1 MRISGWNRYPV
12 IDTTPVCAL
21 SHKQLQSLVTRG
33 FKGIARGM
41 GRSYGDSSLAD
52 AVIDLTTLDYLL
64 DFDHLTGRLRCSA
77 GVTLHALLNI
87 IVPRGW
93 FIPVT
98 PGTKYV
104 TVGGAIASDVHGKNH
119 HLSGSFSDYIQNF
132 KLLIADGSIVTCS
145 RNDNADLF
153 YATCGGMG
161 LTGIILEAD
170 LRLLSINSAYIHKTT
185 YKTRSLMELLEL
197 FTIHHETT
205 YSVAWLDCMQKG
217 QSLGRSLLML
227 GEHAEFEKHH
237 VSKHVPVSIPFDM
250 PGSLLNPLSISFF
263 NWLYYSLAPA
273 NQNSKLV
280 HLDPFFYPLD
290 VLGEWHR
297 LYGKR
302 GFLQYQFVIPMDAGI
317 EAIKAILEKIAE
329 SKLGSFLAVL
339 KLFGKAN
346 RNLLSFPME
355 GYTLALDFKIGRHT
369 FELLDHLDD
378 MVLDYGGRIY
388 LTKDSRMSEKT
399 FKHGYPLWEEFAA
412 IRQKYGATE
421 VFNSHQSGRLGL

>member
-1 MRISGWNRYPV
+1 MKISGWNRYPV
-12 IDTTPVCAL
+12 IDTTPVCAF
-21 SHKQLQSLVTRG
+21 SHTQLQGLVTHG

-52 AVIDLTTLDYLL
+52 SVIDLTTLDYLL
-64 DFDHLTGRLRCSA
+64 DFDHMTGRLRCCA
-77 GVTLHALLNI
+77 GVTLNDLLNI
-87 IVPRGW
+87 IVSRGW
-93 FIPVT
+93 FMPVT

-119 HLSGSFSDYIQNF
+119 HLSGSFSDYVLNF

-145 RNDNADLF
+145 RDDNADLF

-185 YKTRSLMELLEL
+185 YKAASLMELLEL
-197 FTIHHETT
+197 FSIHHEAT
-205 YSVAWLDCMQKG
+205 YSVAWMDCLRKG
-217 QSLGRSLLML
+217 KSLGRSLLML
-227 GEHAEFEKHH
+227 GEHADIDKQYISKP
-237 VSKHVPVSIPFDM
+237 VSISIPFDM

-263 NWLYYSLAPA
+263 NWLYYSLAPV
-273 NQNSKLV
+273 NPDSKLV
-280 HLDPFFYPLD
+280 HLDSFFYPLD

-302 GFLQYQFVIPMDAGI
+302 GFLQYQFVIPMAAGL
-317 EAIKAILEKIAE
+317 EAIAAILGRIAD
-329 SKLGSFLAVL
+329 SQLGSFLAVL
-339 KLFGKAN
+339 KLFGKGN

-355 GYTLALDFKIGRHT
+355 GYTLALDFKIGRNT
-369 FELLDHLDD
+369 FELLDRLDD
-378 MVLDYGGRIY
+378 MVVDYGGKVY
-388 LTKDSRMSEKT
+388 LTKDSRMSEKI
-399 FKHGYPLWEEFAA
+399 FKRGYPLWEDFSA
-412 IRQKYGATE
+412 IRQKYGALE

>member
-12 IDTTPVCAL
+12 IDTIPVPAL
-21 SHKQLQSLVTRG
+21 SHTQLQSVVTHG

-52 AVIDLTTLDYLL
+52 TVIDLTTLDYLL
-64 DFDHLTGRLRCSA
+64 DFDHVSGRLRCSA
-77 GVTLHALLNI
+77 GATLNDLLNI
-87 IVPRGW
+87 IVSKGW

-119 HLSGSFSDYIQNF
+119 HLSGSFSDYILNF

-145 RNDNADLF
+145 RDDNPDLF

-170 LRLLSINSAYIHKTT
+170 LRLLSINGAYVHKTT
-185 YKTRSLMELLEL
+185 YKVTSLTELLEL
-197 FTIHHETT
+197 FAIHNEIT

-217 QSLGRSLLML
+217 KSLGRSLLML
-227 GEHAEFEKHH
+227 GEHADISNHQK
-237 VSKHVPVSIPFDM
+237 SKHVPVSIPFDM
-250 PGSLLNPLSISFF
+250 PDSLLNPLSISIF
-263 NWLYYSLAPA
+263 NRLYYSLAPA

-280 HLDPFFYPLD
+280 HLDSFFYPLD
-290 VLGEWHR
+290 VFGEWHR

-302 GFLQYQFVIPMDAGI
+302 GFLQYQFVIPKEAGV
-317 EAIKAILEKIAE
+317 EAITAILEKIAD

-339 KLFGKAN
+339 KVFGKGN

-355 GYTLALDFKIGRHT
+355 GYTLALDFKIGRYT
-369 FELLDHLDD
+369 FELLDQLDD
-378 MVLDYGGRIY
+378 MVLDYGGRVY

-399 FKHGYPLWEEFAA
+399 FKHGYPSWEEFAA
-412 IRQKYGATE
+412 IRQKYGASE